1 MNNNLI
7 LCDLEEV
14 IFNISPRV
22 VELLFHERYIGDYSI
37 EEIYDRDRY
46 NIIEWLKIEEEHL
59 NIIYEKYS
67 KDFYTTIKLNT
78 ITKGLQIGLDRNNF
92 NLICFSYSNKF
103 LDGYKKEFFDYIF
116 NKKAKLVIL
125 EDKTNI
131 GEYIKH
137 NNLENFSLYIGN
149 TNSNI
154 INVVKEFSEI
164 KKEYRAPNFKFNHI
178 DKIEKL
184 LLEEYVKNSNS
195 SLNYYNPVY

>member
-1 MNNNLI
+1 VNNNLI
-7 LCDLEEV
+7 LCYLEEV
-14 IFNISPRV
+14 IFNISPKV
-22 VELLFHERYIGDYSI
+22 IELLTYERYIDGYTLD
-37 EEIYDRDRY
+37 EVYDREHYD
-46 NIIEWLKIEEEHL
+46 ISEWLKIKEEYI
-59 NIIYEKYS
+59 NTIYEKYS
-67 KDFYTTIKLNT
+67 KDFYTNIKLNT

-92 NLICFSYSNKF
+92 NLICFSYSNNF
-103 LDGYKKEFFDYIF
+103 LDSYKKEFFDYIF

-154 INVVKEFSEI
+154 INVVEEFSEI
-164 KKEYRAPNFKFNHI
+164 KKEYRAPNFKFNHTN
-178 DKIEKL
+178 KIEKL
-184 LLEEYVKNSNS
+184 LLEEYIKNSNS

>member
-14 IFNISPRV
+14 IFNISPIV
-22 VELLFHERYIGDYSI
+22 IQLLSYERYMKEYTLD
-37 EEIYDRDRY
+37 EIYNREHYD
-46 NIIEWLKIEEEHL
+46 ISKWLKIKEEDI
-59 NIIYEKYS
+59 NTIYKKYS
-67 KDFYTTIKLNT
+67 KDFYINIKLNT

-103 LDGYKKEFFDYIF
+103 LDSYKKEFFDYIF
-116 NKKAKLVIL
+116 NKKANLVIL

-154 INVVKEFSEI
+154 INVVEEFSEI
-164 KKEYRAPNFKFNHI
+164 KKEYRIPNFKFNHI

-184 LLEEYVKNSNS
+184 LLEEYIKNSNS
-195 SLNYYNPVY
+195 SLNYYNPIY